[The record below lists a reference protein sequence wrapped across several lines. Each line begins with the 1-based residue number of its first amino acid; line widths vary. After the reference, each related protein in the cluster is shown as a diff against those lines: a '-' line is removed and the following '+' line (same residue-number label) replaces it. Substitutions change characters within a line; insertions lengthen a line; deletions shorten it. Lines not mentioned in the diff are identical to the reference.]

1 MQNIYESALNGWD
14 ESAERIYVYALESDE
29 EFWKLYEMT
38 FEERCEH
45 FGVFDQT
52 GYIIAPGAKYYT
64 YAFHLTRKHM
74 VVTETVAYNV

>member
-14 ESAERIYVYALESDE
+14 ESAERICVYALEDSE
-29 EFWKLYEMT
+29 EFWRLYEMT

-45 FGVFDQT
+45 FGVVDQT
-52 GYIIAPGAKYYT
+52 GYIVAPGAKYYT

>member
-29 EFWKLYEMT
+29 EFWDLNAMS
-38 FEERCEH
+38 FEERCEY

-52 GYIIAPGAKYYT
+52 GYIVAPGAKYYR
-64 YAFHLTRKHM
+64 YAFHLTVNHM
-74 VVTETVAYNV
+74 IVVETVAYNV